1 MHGHL
6 EQKIGFSKEKQ
17 TISALLPLMLRPE
30 EHTQRD
36 ALLHSIFMAYKQN
49 MGRLNVGK
57 NLVGTSYPEDSL
69 PITDHYWK
77 VNL

>member
-57 NLVGTSYPEDSL
+57 KSGWDFIPRGFFTN
-69 PITDHYWK
+69 
-77 VNL
+77 N